1 MSLLEAIFLGILQ
14 GATEFLPISSSGHL
28 VIIPAVFELTP
39 PDLVF
44 IGLVHLGTLLAVLV
58 YFRQDILDILRG
70 WFAGLWQRQ
79 PMASTESRLGWYIL
93 AGTIPAAAAG
103 FFLESFF
110 EEVFGAPTVAAFFL
124 LVTGVFLVIGER
136 LLSGEKTFATMG
148 WLDAIVIGLFQMFA
162 LFPGLSRSGSTITGG
177 LLRGLDRPSAA
188 RYSFLL
194 GIPAIAGA
202 GLLSLLDIF
211 GAEQTVS
218 LGVYAAGFAAA
229 AVSGYLCIAFLLS
242 WVKSHSLYVFA
253 AYCFLVG
260 GLYLLF
266 TLLRG

>member
-28 VIIPAVFELTP
+28 VLVPAVLDLAP

-44 IGLVHLGTLLAVLV
+44 IGLVHLGTLLAVLI
-58 YFRQDILDILRG
+58 YFRQDIVDILRG
-70 WFAGLWQRQ
+70 WFDGLRRRA
-79 PMASTESRLGWYIL
+79 PMGSTESRLGWYIL

-110 EEVFGAPTVAAFFL
+110 EQAFGTPVIAAFFL
-124 LVTGVFLVIGER
+124 LVTGALLVTGER
-136 LLSGEKTFATMG
+136 LMTGEKTVATMT
-148 WLDAIVIGLFQMFA
+148 WLDAIVIGLFQMLA

-177 LLRGLDRPSAA
+177 LLRGLDRPTAA

-194 GIPAIAGA
+194 GIPAITGA
-202 GLLSLLDIF
+202 GLLSLIDIF

-218 LGVYAAGFAAA
+218 LWVYLGGFVAA
-229 AVSGYLCIAFLLS
+229 AVSGYLCIAFLLN
-242 WVKSHSLYVFA
+242 WVKSHSLYIFA

-260 GLYLLF
+260 GTYLAF
-266 TLLRG
+266 TLF